1 MGAGHPGRFITLE
14 GGEGGGKSTQA
25 RRLADWLAGLV
36 PEIVLTREPGGA
48 PGAEQIRGLLVDGDV
63 RRWDPLG
70 EALLHFAAR
79 RDHLVSTIQPALDR
93 GAWVVSDRF
102 ADSTMA
108 YQGYGH
114 GVDRAALAE
123 LYRICVGDLK
133 PDLTLILDLPVE
145 LGLARAAARGAGEDR
160 YERMDHAFH
169 ERLRRGFLAIAADEP
184 GRCVVIDAAQDEDT
198 VHTAIR
204 AAAET
209 RLQVSSAL

>member
-1 MGAGHPGRFITLE
+1 M
-14 GGEGGGKSTQA
+14 
-25 RRLADWLAGLV
+25 
-36 PEIVLTREPGGA
+36 
-48 PGAEQIRGLLVDGDV
+48 
-63 RRWDPLG
+63 
-70 EALLHFAAR
+70 
-79 RDHLVSTIQPALDR
+79 STILPALDR

-114 GVDRAALAE
+114 GVDRATLAE
-123 LYRICVGDLK
+123 LYRICVGELK

-169 ERLRRGFLAIAADEP
+169 ERLRRGFLAIAAEEP
-184 GRCVVIDAAQDEDT
+184 DRCVVVDAAQDEDS
-198 VHTAIR
+198 VHATIR
-204 AAAET
+204 AAIEA